1 MDLTPYVESLRQH
14 LLTAAE
20 AGGEDAHRLAE
31 RLMAPL
37 DAAAQLVLL
46 ELLSA
51 AAGEITRDLAPGSV
65 EVRLRGR
72 QPDFVV
78 TSPPLGETFALV
90 GEADPAPSAA
100 PAPGPVG
107 ETADDGG
114 TARITLRLPEHLK
127 ARVEEVAGRDG
138 ISVNS
143 WLVRAVAD
151 AVDPG
156 RRPPAPPRAS
166 PAGGQRFRGWAR

>member
-1 MDLTPYVESLRQH
+1 MDLTPHVESLRQQ
-14 LLTAAE
+14 LLVAAQ
-20 AGGEDAHRLAE
+20 AGGEDAQRLAE

-37 DAAAQLVLL
+37 DAATHLVLL
-46 ELLSA
+46 DVLTA

-78 TSPPLGETFALV
+78 TSSPP
-90 GEADPAPSAA
+90 EADVAPDATSPPAG
-100 PAPGPVG
+100 PAGDVG
-107 ETADDGG
+107 DDGP

-127 ARVEEVAGRDG
+127 TRVEEAAGRDG
-138 ISVNS
+138 LSVNS

-151 AVDPG
+151 AIDPVARPRDAP
-156 RRPPAPPRAS
+156 RRS
-166 PAGGQRFRGWAR
+166 PAGGERFRGWAR